1 MPKLIKI
8 LHPYEFENIKTIN
21 DFLVFSKNIFRLIK
35 KKGCYEK
42 KDGILIPLRWSKLK
56 KTWVADRG
64 TNLKRDI
71 DGIDLKNVDT
81 FFNKEEKIYNAI
93 VYILNAVESNDE
105 FNNIANKFN
114 LVKNDTKFIAFEYTN
129 NITNI
134 IDNKKETAYPIGLF
148 EFCQTKARKGRFSKN
163 NSELIDRSE
172 KVLKIVC
179 DANKEKFSLL
189 KKLSFEDSYTEVYNE
204 FIRLF
209 SKKNYSFISKDTEI
223 VVSFENFINERSFKI
238 NNNFKIKDIVNKIN
252 NNSLSKEYFLRNKI
266 NIITLLL
273 NVFLGE
279 FVKDKLN
286 LDSSEGVVLWEN
298 YSRKFIKLTGN
309 FILESKKSFKDLNE
323 TKKEEYDLNSIPLL
337 PKAF

>member
-35 KKGCYEK
+35 KTGCYEK

-56 KTWVADRG
+56 KTWVVDRG

-71 DGIDLKNVDT
+71 EGIDLKNVNA
-81 FFNKEEKIYNAI
+81 FFNKEDKIYNAI
-93 VYILNAVESNDE
+93 VYILNAVESNKE

-114 LVKNDTKFIAFEYTN
+114 LIKNDTKFIAFEYTN

-134 IDNKKETAYPIGLF
+134 IDNKKESAYPIGLF

-172 KVLKIVC
+172 KILKVIC
-179 DANKEKFSLL
+179 DSNKKKFSLL
-189 KKLSFEDSYTEVYNE
+189 NKLTFEDSYTNVYND
-204 FIRLF
+204 FIRTF
-209 SKKNYSFISKDTEI
+209 SKYSHSFTTKDSEI
-223 VVSFENFINERSFKI
+223 VVSFEDFINEKSFKI
-238 NNNFKIKDIVNKIN
+238 SNNFKIKDIVNRIN
-252 NNSLSKEYFLRNKI
+252 NDCLNKEYFLNNKT

-286 LDSSEGVVLWEN
+286 LDNSEGVVLWEN

-323 TKKEEYDLNSIPLL
+323 TQKEEYDLNYMPLL

>member
-35 KKGCYEK
+35 KTGCYEK

-56 KTWVADRG
+56 KTWVVDRG
-64 TNLKRDI
+64 TNLRRDI
-71 DGIDLKNVDT
+71 EGIDLKNVNT
-81 FFNKEEKIYNAI
+81 FFKKEEKIYNAI
-93 VYILNAVESNDE
+93 VYILNAVKSNKE
-105 FNNIANKFN
+105 FNNIARKFN
-114 LVKNDTKFIAFEYTN
+114 LIKNDTKFIAFEYTN

-172 KVLKIVC
+172 KVLKIIC
-179 DANKEKFSLL
+179 DSSKKKFSLL
-189 KKLSFEDSYTEVYNE
+189 NKLTFEDSYTNVYND
-204 FIRLF
+204 FIRKF
-209 SKKNYSFISKDTEI
+209 SVFTYDFISKDSEI

-238 NNNFKIKDIVNKIN
+238 NNNFKIKDIVKKIN
-252 NNSLSKEYFLRNKI
+252 NNSLTKEYFLHNKI

-279 FVKDKLN
+279 FVKEKLN
-286 LDSSEGVVLWEN
+286 LDNSEGVVIWEN

-309 FILESKKSFKDLNE
+309 FILENKKSFKDLNE
-323 TKKEEYDLNSIPLL
+323 TKKEEYDLNSITLL

>member
-56 KTWVADRG
+56 KTWVVDRG

-71 DGIDLKNVDT
+71 DGIDLKNVDS
-81 FFNKEEKIYNAI
+81 FFSKEEKIYNGI
-93 VYILNAVESNDE
+93 VYILNAVECNDE
-105 FNNIANKFN
+105 FNIVANKFN

-134 IDNKKETAYPIGLF
+134 IDNKTETAYPVGLF

-189 KKLSFEDSYTEVYNE
+189 KKLSFEDNYTEVYNE

-209 SKKNYSFISKDTEI
+209 SKKNYIFSSKDSEI

-238 NNNFKIKDIVNKIN
+238 NNNFKIKDIINKIN
-252 NNSLSKEYFLRNKI
+252 NNSLSKEYFLHNKI

-286 LDSSEGVVLWEN
+286 LDNSEGVVLWEN

-323 TKKEEYDLNSIPLL
+323 TQKEEYDLNHMPLL

>member
-56 KTWVADRG
+56 KTWVVDRG

-93 VYILNAVESNDE
+93 VYILNAVESNKE
-105 FNNIANKFN
+105 FNSIANKFN
-114 LVKNDTKFIAFEYTN
+114 LIKNDTKFIAFEYTN

-148 EFCQTKARKGRFSKN
+148 EFCQTKARKGRISKN

-189 KKLSFEDSYTEVYNE
+189 KKLSFEDNYTEVYNE

-286 LDSSEGVVLWEN
+286 LDNSEGVVLWEN

-309 FILESKKSFKDLNE
+309 FILESKKSFKVLNE

>member
-71 DGIDLKNVDT
+71 EGIDLKNVNS
-81 FFNKEEKIYNAI
+81 FFNKEDKIYNAI

-114 LVKNDTKFIAFEYTN
+114 LVKNETKFIAFEYTN
-129 NITNI
+129 NVTNI

-172 KVLKIVC
+172 KVLKIIC
-179 DANKEKFSLL
+179 DSNKEKFSLL
-189 KKLSFEDSYTEVYNE
+189 KNLKFEDSYTNVYND
-204 FIRLF
+204 FIRMFLKY
-209 SKKNYSFISKDTEI
+209 SYSFTSKDSEI
-223 VVSFENFINERSFKI
+223 VVSFETFINERSFKLS
-238 NNNFKIKDIVNKIN
+238 NNFKIKDIVTRIN
-252 NNSLSKEYFLRNKI
+252 NNCVNKSYFLNNKT

-279 FVKDKLN
+279 FIKDKLN
-286 LDSSEGVVLWEN
+286 LDNTEGVVLWEN

-309 FILESKKSFKDLNE
+309 FILENKKTFKNLNE
-323 TKKEEYDLNSIPLL
+323 NKEEEYDLNFISLL

>member
-8 LHPYEFENIKTIN
+8 LHPYEFENLKTIN

-42 KDGILIPLRWSKLK
+42 KDGILIPLRWSKAK
-56 KTWVADRG
+56 KTWVVDRG

-71 DGIDLKNVDT
+71 EGIDLSNLNS
-81 FFNKEEKIYNAI
+81 FFNKDDKIYNAI
-93 VYILNAVESNDE
+93 VYILNAVKSNEE
-105 FNNIANKFN
+105 FNSIANKFN

-129 NITNI
+129 KITNI
-134 IDNKKETAYPIGLF
+134 IDNKIETAYPIGLF

-172 KVLKIVC
+172 KVLKMIC
-179 DANKEKFSLL
+179 ETNKEKFSLL
-189 KKLSFEDSYTEVYNE
+189 SKLKFEDSYSDVYNE
-204 FIRLF
+204 FIRSF
-209 SKKNYSFISKDTEI
+209 SDKSYRFVSKDSEVI
-223 VVSFENFINERSFKI
+223 VSFERFINERCFKI
-238 NNNFKIKDIVNKIN
+238 NSNFKVKDIVSRIN
-252 NNSLSKEYFLRNKI
+252 NDTLDKNYFLYNKT

-273 NVFLGE
+273 SVFLGE

-286 LDSSEGVVLWEN
+286 IRNSEGVVLWEN
-298 YSRKFIKLTGN
+298 YSRSFIKLTGN
-309 FILESKKSFKDLNE
+309 FILENKISFKSLNE
-323 TKKEEYDLNSIPLL
+323 VKEEEYDLDSIPLL